1 MSLSFVLVNMTEKA
15 RIEQLLALNE
25 KLTLALSNKEKK
37 IAVQQQTIQKQRA
50 YLEELIKKY
59 ILRKKDSVNNP
70 NQLQFDFLE
79 ELIGDLLDTVMAEEK
94 DQEVEPEVKPVSQK
108 KSPKTKK
115 KGGRNEI
122 PPHFER
128 VINLIDIPEDE
139 KVDPINGQPLRFVRY
154 EDTERYD
161 ILPSRVIAR
170 VDRRPVYALPKN
182 KGFHIAELP
191 ESPLPKSQVTNA
203 FLAFTA
209 VSRFQ
214 DHLPYYRIAQMMER
228 EGVNLHR
235 NSYNQNM
242 ISLAEGPLKRLHQAL
257 KEDIMHSSYVGF
269 DDTPVKIQIKGTG
282 ALQEVRM
289 WTLLDKKNSQVYF
302 EFSYTKQTKAVNK
315 LMDGYTG
322 VAQADALHSHNQFMA
337 QENVTELGCWAHT
350 IRKFKK
356 AQTETNR
363 AGDFVC
369 LIQEMYKIDRMYA
382 DAGKGIRA
390 DVKKQQ
396 VKPLMNKIF
405 NQAFQLKE
413 EGKVLPK
420 SFLGQAITY
429 LLNQRQPLENYLEL
443 PELKLDNNDVERS
456 LRPLGIGRKNWGCF
470 GSARG
475 ARTCAVFLS
484 LINSCKNLNINPFLY
499 IKDILDRIMTEENLR
514 ELLPAYWKVSE
525 QNKNLPLPKDING
538 WL

>member
-1 MSLSFVLVNMTEKA
+1 MTENA
-15 RIEQLLALNE
+15 EIEELKSQLNQEKEFSE
-25 KLTLALSNKEKK
+25 KLTLLLSNKERK
-37 IAVQQQTIQKQRA
+37 IATQKQIIEKQRSS
-50 YLEELIKKY
+50 LEELIKKY
-59 ILRKKDSVNNP
+59 ILRKKDSLENP
-70 NQLQFDFLE
+70 DQLQFNFAE
-79 ELIGDLLDTVMAEEK
+79 ELFADLLETAEADAEEDSHK
-94 DQEVEPEVKPVSQK
+94 EEKPEKLTSK
-108 KSPKTKK
+108 KASKGK
-115 KGGRNEI
+115 KGGRPEI
-122 PPHFER
+122 PAHFER
-128 VINLIDIPEDE
+128 IINLIDVPEDE
-139 KVDPINGQPLRFVRY
+139 KVDPINGQSLRFVRY

-161 ILPSRVIAR
+161 ILPGRVIVR
-170 VDRRPVYALPKN
+170 VDRRPVYALPEN
-182 KGFHIAELP
+182 KGFHIADLP

-257 KEDIMHSSYVGF
+257 KEDIMQSGYVGF

-302 EFSYTKQTKAVNK
+302 EFSYTKQTQAVNR

-350 IRKFKK
+350 VRKFKK
-356 AQTETNR
+356 AQAETNR
-363 AGDFVC
+363 ADHFVC

-382 DAGKGIRA
+382 DAGKSIRA

-405 NQAFQLKE
+405 NQALQLKE

-420 SFLGQAITY
+420 SFLGQALTY
-429 LLNQRQPLENYLEL
+429 LLNQKDALSSYLDL

-456 LRPLGIGRKNWGCF
+456 LRPLGIGRKNWICF

-499 IKDILDRIMTEENLR
+499 IKDVLDRIMTVQNIR

-525 QNKNLPLPKDING
+525 KNKTLPVPNKIQG
-538 WL
+538 WTK